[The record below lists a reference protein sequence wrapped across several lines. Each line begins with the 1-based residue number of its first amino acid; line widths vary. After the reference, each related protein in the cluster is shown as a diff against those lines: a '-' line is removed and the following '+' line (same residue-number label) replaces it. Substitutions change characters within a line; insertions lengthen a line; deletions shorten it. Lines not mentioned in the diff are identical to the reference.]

1 MLNNKISQ
9 FSKEA
14 YILWPAAHIFRRT
27 DNS

>member
-14 YILWPAAHIFRRT
+14 YIFWPAAHIFRRT